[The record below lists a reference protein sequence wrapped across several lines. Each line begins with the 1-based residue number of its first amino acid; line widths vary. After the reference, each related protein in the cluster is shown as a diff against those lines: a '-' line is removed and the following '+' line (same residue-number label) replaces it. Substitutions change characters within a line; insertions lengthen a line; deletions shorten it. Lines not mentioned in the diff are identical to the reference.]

1 MELTGA
7 EIIAE
12 CLLEQAVQEVF
23 GYPGGAVLNIYDALY
38 LYRDRIHHT
47 MTAHEQGAAHAADGY
62 SRATGKTGVVFATS
76 GPGATNLVTGIAS
89 AYMDSSPMVAITGNV
104 SRDLLGRDS
113 FQEVN
118 IKDIVKPV
126 TKASFQ
132 VMEMEELA
140 PTIRK
145 AFEIARTGRK
155 GPVLVDVPKDI
166 TALKTEY
173 VKTGITYENK
183 TASPDK
189 IQIEAAVRLIQ
200 KAKRPMLYAGG
211 GVIGAQAA
219 RELTK
224 FAELCDAPVFCSL
237 MGLGGIDAR
246 HPLFFGNIG
255 MHGMYES
262 GMATQNADL
271 IIALG
276 GGVVGDI
283 TGFAAA
289 TFLRGV
295 SLCQIPTTLLAQV
308 DSSVGGKTGVDLPEG
323 KNLVGAFYQ
332 PRLVLIDPNVLA
344 SLPDSTF
351 ADGMAEV
358 VKYGY
363 ISNREILTMVSQPD
377 YKSNIENIIYEC
389 VKIKRDVVAIDE
401 HDTGLRMILNF
412 GHTIGHAAEKLG
424 NYTDLTHGQA
434 VAIGMVAAMRLSAL
448 LGNEDLTAPLI
459 DLLKHIGLPTE
470 LNYDREAIFNA
481 LLSDKKKF
489 GATVNFILVREAGR
503 AEITPIDAEKLHE
516 DVLKL

>member
-1 MELTGA
+1 MTHTVIPAGEEHKRLSTVEG
-7 EIIAE
+7 
-12 CLLEQAVQEVF
+12 
-23 GYPGGAVLNIYDALY
+23 IY
-38 LYRDRIHHT
+38 H
-47 MTAHEQGAAHAADGY
+47 
-62 SRATGKTGVVFATS
+62 
-76 GPGATNLVTGIAS
+76 
-89 AYMDSSPMVAITGNV
+89 
-104 SRDLLGRDS
+104 DLLANGM
-113 FQEVN
+113 
-118 IKDIVKPV
+118 
-126 TKASFQ
+126 T
-132 VMEMEELA
+132 
-140 PTIRK
+140 RK
-145 AFEIARTGRK
+145 
-155 GPVLVDVPKDI
+155 
-166 TALKTEY
+166 
-173 VKTGITYENK
+173 
-183 TASPDK
+183 
-189 IQIEAAVRLIQ
+189 
-200 KAKRPMLYAGG
+200 
-211 GVIGAQAA
+211 
-219 RELTK
+219 
-224 FAELCDAPVFCSL
+224 
-237 MGLGGIDAR
+237 
-246 HPLFFGNIG
+246 
-255 MHGMYES
+255 
-262 GMATQNADL
+262 DL

-448 LGNEDLTAPLI
+448 LGNEDLAAPLI
-459 DLLKHIGLPTE
+459 DILKHIGLPTE

-489 GATVNFILVREAGR
+489 GATVNFILVRETGR
-503 AEITPIDAEKLHE
+503 AEITPIAAEKLHE
-516 DVLKL
+516 YVLKL